1 MVSNDSSRFNLYC
14 HCVCDVISISQLAYS
29 GHCSVVISYLLVVLS
44 LCYSNNSFAGA
55 TVNSTESPS
64 DPVVFFLLFLI
75 AFAEH
80 NFSKVQL

>member
-1 MVSNDSSRFNLYC
+1 MIHLDSTYIVTAC
-14 HCVCDVISISQLAYS
+14 VISISQLAYS

-55 TVNSTESPS
+55 TVNSTESLS